1 MKILAITMA
10 LATSAAL
17 APLLFA
23 DAAHAQK
30 AYSSPRSYNSAPR
43 RYESIR
49 DPRFTEQEQRTI
61 DAISRNGWSSGY

>member
-10 LATSAAL
+10 FTVSMAL
-17 APLLFA
+17 APLLLV
-23 DAAHAQK
+23 DVAHAQR
-30 AYSSPRSYNSAPR
+30 AYTAPRSYNSAPR

-49 DPRFTEQEQRTI
+49 DPRFTEEEQRTI